1 MKKDIDNMKYQ
12 VGLMRET
19 LDKMVK
25 MIHGMNEMVKVLTR
39 EVGIL
44 NIKVDELVTRHD
56 EMSKE
61 K

>member
-25 MIHGMNEMVKVLTR
+25 MIHGMNEMVTVLTR